1 MSRTVL
7 TLVLIL
13 LGLAGIAAYLALF
26 TVSQT
31 EQAIVLEF
39 GNPKRVISEP
49 GLHYKIPFVQNVAY
63 FDKRILDIETGP
75 QEVIAADRK
84 RLVVDAFAR
93 YRIRDPL
100 RFYQALRNEIGAQS
114 QIGALLDSSLRR
126 VLGSASFEAVVRDKR
141 EELMRTILSQ
151 VNQEAK
157 DTFGVEIVDVRIKR
171 VDLPKANMQAIFLRM
186 QTERQ
191 REAAEFRAEGEGAA
205 RRIRATAD
213 REVTVIKANA
223 TGESEQIRGN
233 GDAERNRIY
242 AEAYS
247 KDPDFFGFY
256 RSMQAY
262 ENALKAGDTRLL
274 LSPDSQ
280 FFQYFNDPAGKNGG
294 AGSGE
299 AAKPQSPPT
308 AAPQSVPQSEPLPEG
323 EQHSDLPVPPQ
334 GRANVG
340 NSSAVAAIG
349 AKEPNGRSCS
359 GSWLGAGDRRLTLGV
374 GSRPWQKV
382 VGGRDHGP

>member
-242 AEAYS
+242 AEAFS

-262 ENALKAGDTRLL
+262 ENALKPGDTRLL

-280 FFQYFNDPAGKNGG
+280 FFQYFNDSSGKNGG
-294 AGSGE
+294 TGGGE
-299 AAKPQSPPT
+299 AAKPQSPPS
-308 AAPQSVPQSEPLPEG
+308 AAPQSEPQSDPLQEGEEHSEIPLPTQG
-323 EQHSDLPVPPQ
+323 SASPRSTGAVVAQPQ
-334 GRANVG
+334 
-340 NSSAVAAIG
+340 
-349 AKEPNGRSCS
+349 
-359 GSWLGAGDRRLTLGV
+359 
-374 GSRPWQKV
+374 
-382 VGGRDHGP
+382 

>member
-280 FFQYFNDPAGKNGG
+280 FFQYFNDSSGKNGETG
-294 AGSGE
+294 GGE
-299 AAKPQSPPT
+299 ATKPQSPPS
-308 AAPQSVPQSEPLPEG
+308 AAPQSEPQSDPLQEG
-323 EQHSDLPVPPQ
+323 EQHSDLPVPTRGSVNAGGAVVAQPQ
-334 GRANVG
+334 
-340 NSSAVAAIG
+340 
-349 AKEPNGRSCS
+349 
-359 GSWLGAGDRRLTLGV
+359 
-374 GSRPWQKV
+374 
-382 VGGRDHGP
+382 

>member
-1 MSRTVL
+1 
-7 TLVLIL
+7 
-13 LGLAGIAAYLALF
+13 
-26 TVSQT
+26 
-31 EQAIVLEF
+31 
-39 GNPKRVISEP
+39 
-49 GLHYKIPFVQNVAY
+49 
-63 FDKRILDIETGP
+63 
-75 QEVIAADRK
+75 
-84 RLVVDAFAR
+84 
-93 YRIRDPL
+93 
-100 RFYQALRNEIGAQS
+100 
-114 QIGALLDSSLRR
+114 
-126 VLGSASFEAVVRDKR
+126 VVRDKR

-205 RRIRATAD
+205 RRIGATAD

-280 FFQYFNDPAGKNGG
+280 FFQYFNDSSGKNGETG
-294 AGSGE
+294 GGE
-299 AAKPQSPPT
+299 AAKPQSPPS
-308 AAPQSVPQSEPLPEG
+308 AAPQSEPQSDPLQEG
-323 EQHSDLPVPPQ
+323 EQHSDLPVPTRGSVNAGGAVVAQPQ
-334 GRANVG
+334 
-340 NSSAVAAIG
+340 
-349 AKEPNGRSCS
+349 
-359 GSWLGAGDRRLTLGV
+359 
-374 GSRPWQKV
+374 
-382 VGGRDHGP
+382 

>member
-1 MSRTVL
+1 MSRTFL
-7 TLVLIL
+7 TLVIIL

-280 FFQYFNDPAGKNGG
+280 FFQYFNDSSGKGG
-294 AGSGE
+294 GTGGGGE
-299 AAKPQSPPT
+299 TAKPQSSPG
-308 AAPQSVPQSEPLPEG
+308 AAPQSDPLQEG
-323 EQHSDLPVPPQ
+323 EQHSEIPLPTQGSVSSGAVTPRPQ
-334 GRANVG
+334 
-340 NSSAVAAIG
+340 
-349 AKEPNGRSCS
+349 
-359 GSWLGAGDRRLTLGV
+359 
-374 GSRPWQKV
+374 
-382 VGGRDHGP
+382 

>member
-280 FFQYFNDPAGKNGG
+280 FFQYFNDSSGKNGETG
-294 AGSGE
+294 GGE
-299 AAKPQSPPT
+299 AAKPQSPPS
-308 AAPQSVPQSEPLPEG
+308 AAPQSEPQSDPLQEG
-323 EQHSDLPVPPQ
+323 EQHSDLPVPTRGSVNAGGAVVAQPQ
-334 GRANVG
+334 
-340 NSSAVAAIG
+340 
-349 AKEPNGRSCS
+349 
-359 GSWLGAGDRRLTLGV
+359 
-374 GSRPWQKV
+374 
-382 VGGRDHGP
+382 

>member
-1 MSRTVL
+1 MSRTFL

-13 LGLAGIAAYLALF
+13 LGFAGIAAYLALF

-39 GNPKRVISEP
+39 GNPKRVLAEP

-75 QEVIAADRK
+75 QEVIAADKK

-100 RFYQALRNEIGAQS
+100 RFYQSLRNEIGAQS

-126 VLGSASFEAVVRDKR
+126 VLGTASFEAVVRDRR

-191 REAAEFRAEGEGAA
+191 REAAEFRAEGEGAS

-242 AEAYS
+242 AEAYN
-247 KDPDFFGFY
+247 KDADFFGFY

-280 FFQYFNDPAGKNGG
+280 FFEYFNNAMGRGGGKGSGGG
-294 AGSGE
+294 AQ
-299 AAKPQSPPT
+299 PQSAPG
-308 AAPQSVPQSEPLPEG
+308 ASPQSDPLPEG
-323 EQHSDLPVPPQ
+323 EQHSGIPLPTQGSASAGSTGAVMPPPQ
-334 GRANVG
+334 
-340 NSSAVAAIG
+340 
-349 AKEPNGRSCS
+349 P
-359 GSWLGAGDRRLTLGV
+359 
-374 GSRPWQKV
+374 Q
-382 VGGRDHGP
+382 

>member
-1 MSRTVL
+1 MSRTLL
-7 TLVLIL
+7 TLILIL
-13 LGLAGIAAYLALF
+13 LGLAGIAGYLSLF

-39 GNPKRVISEP
+39 GNPKRVIAEP

-75 QEVIAADRK
+75 QEVIAADKK

-93 YRIRDPL
+93 YRITKPL
-100 RFYQALRNEIGAQS
+100 RFYQSLRNEIGAQS

-126 VLGSASFEAVVRDKR
+126 VLGTASFEAVVRDKR
-141 EELMRTILSQ
+141 EELMRTILKQ

-223 TGESEQIRGN
+223 TGQSEEIRGN

-242 AEAYS
+242 AEAYN
-247 KDPDFFGFY
+247 KDADFFGFY

-280 FFQYFNDPAGKNGG
+280 FFQYFNDAMGRGGGTGVPA
-294 AGSGE
+294 
-299 AAKPQSPPT
+299 AAQPQSAPGAT
-308 AAPQSVPQSEPLPEG
+308 PQSDPLPEG
-323 EQHSDLPVPPQ
+323 EQNSGVTVPAE
-334 GRANVG
+334 RDA
-340 NSSAVAAIG
+340 
-349 AKEPNGRSCS
+349 
-359 GSWLGAGDRRLTLGV
+359 GAGSTGAV
-374 GSRPWQKV
+374 TPSPQAQ
-382 VGGRDHGP
+382 

>member
-1 MSRTVL
+1 MNRAFL
-7 TLVLIL
+7 TLILIV

-39 GNPKRVISEP
+39 GNPKRVIADP

-63 FDKRILDIETGP
+63 FDKRILDLETGP
-75 QEVIAADRK
+75 QEVIASDKK

-93 YRIRDPL
+93 YRIKDPL
-100 RFYQALRNEIGAQS
+100 RFYQALRNEIGAQA

-126 VLGSASFEAVVRDKR
+126 VLGTASFEAVVRDKR
-141 EELMRTILSQ
+141 EDLMRTILSQ
-151 VNQEAK
+151 VNQESK

-213 REVTVIKANA
+213 REVTVIKAKA

-280 FFQYFNDPAGKNGG
+280 FFQYFNDPSGKNGG

-299 AAKPQSPPT
+299 AAKPQSPPS
-308 AAPQSVPQSEPLPEG
+308 AAPQSEPQSEPLPEG
-323 EQHSDLPVPPQ
+323 EQHSDLPVPTQ
-334 GRANVG
+334 GSVNVG
-340 NSSAVAAIG
+340 QSSAA
-349 AKEPNGRSCS
+349 
-359 GSWLGAGDRRLTLGV
+359 RR
-374 GSRPWQKV
+374 Q
-382 VGGRDHGP
+382 

>member
-280 FFQYFNDPAGKNGG
+280 FFQYFNDPSGKNGETG
-294 AGSGE
+294 GGE
-299 AAKPQSPPT
+299 AAKPQSPPS
-308 AAPQSVPQSEPLPEG
+308 AAPQSEPQSDPLQEG
-323 EQHSDLPVPPQ
+323 EQHSDLPVPT
-334 GRANVG
+334 R
-340 NSSAVAAIG
+340 
-349 AKEPNGRSCS
+349 
-359 GSWLGAGDRRLTLGV
+359 GSVNAGDAGA
-374 GSRPWQKV
+374 V
-382 VGGRDHGP
+382 VAQPQ

>member
-1 MSRTVL
+1 MSRTLLTSVL
-7 TLVLIL
+7 VL
-13 LGLAGIAAYLALF
+13 LGLVGIAAYLALF

-39 GNPKRVISEP
+39 GNPKRVIAEP

-75 QEVIAADRK
+75 QEVIAADKK

-93 YRIRDPL
+93 YRIKNPL
-100 RFYQALRNEIGAQS
+100 RFYQSLRNEIGAQS

-126 VLGSASFEAVVRDKR
+126 VLGTASFEAVVRDKR

-151 VNQEAK
+151 VNREAK

-213 REVTVIKANA
+213 REVTVIKAKA
-223 TGESEQIRGN
+223 SGEAEQIRGN
-233 GDAERNRIY
+233 GDAERNGIY
-242 AEAYS
+242 AEAFG

-262 ENALKAGDTRLL
+262 EAALKAGDTRLL
-274 LSPDSQ
+274 LSPNSQ
-280 FFQYFNDPAGKNGG
+280 FFEYFNDAMGRGG
-294 AGSGE
+294 ATGTGG
-299 AAKPQSPPT
+299 APQPQSAPG
-308 AAPQSVPQSEPLPEG
+308 AAPQSDPLPEG
-323 EQHSDLPVPPQ
+323 EQNSGLPTPAE
-334 GRANVG
+334 REA
-340 NSSAVAAIG
+340 
-349 AKEPNGRSCS
+349 
-359 GSWLGAGDRRLTLGV
+359 GAGTTE
-374 GSRPWQKV
+374 P
-382 VGGRDHGP
+382 

>member
-262 ENALKAGDTRLL
+262 EQGMKSGDTRML
-274 LSPDSQ
+274 LSPDSD
-280 FFQYFNDPAGKNGG
+280 FFKYFNNPGIGGG
-294 AGSGE
+294 ASGQT
-299 AAKPQSPPT
+299 K
-308 AAPQSVPQSEPLPEG
+308 
-323 EQHSDLPVPPQ
+323 
-334 GRANVG
+334 R
-340 NSSAVAAIG
+340 
-349 AKEPNGRSCS
+349 
-359 GSWLGAGDRRLTLGV
+359 
-374 GSRPWQKV
+374 
-382 VGGRDHGP
+382 

>member
-1 MSRTVL
+1 MNRAFL
-7 TLVLIL
+7 TLILIL

-39 GNPKRVISEP
+39 GNPKRVIADP

-75 QEVIAADRK
+75 QEVIASDKK

-93 YRIRDPL
+93 YRIKDPL
-100 RFYQALRNEIGAQS
+100 RFYQALRNESGAQA

-126 VLGSASFEAVVRDKR
+126 VLGTASFEAVVRDKR
-141 EELMRTILSQ
+141 EDLMRTILSQ
-151 VNQEAK
+151 VNAESK

-213 REVTVIKANA
+213 REVTVIKAKA

-280 FFQYFNDPAGKNGG
+280 FFQYFNDPSGKNGG

-308 AAPQSVPQSEPLPEG
+308 AAPQSEPQSEPLPEG
-323 EQHSDLPVPPQ
+323 EQHSDLPAPAQ
-334 GRANVG
+334 GSVNVG
-340 NSSAVAAIG
+340 NSSAVAA
-349 AKEPNGRSCS
+349 
-359 GSWLGAGDRRLTLGV
+359 
-374 GSRPWQKV
+374 RPQ
-382 VGGRDHGP
+382 

>member
-1 MSRTVL
+1 MSRTFL

-13 LGLAGIAAYLALF
+13 LGFAGIAAYLALF

-39 GNPKRVISEP
+39 GNPKRVLAEP

-75 QEVIAADRK
+75 QEVIAADKK

-100 RFYQALRNEIGAQS
+100 RFYQSLRNEIGAQS

-126 VLGSASFEAVVRDKR
+126 VLGTASFEAVVRDRR

-191 REAAEFRAEGEGAA
+191 REAAEFRAEGEGAS

-242 AEAYS
+242 AEAYN
-247 KDPDFFGFY
+247 KDADFFGFY

-262 ENALKAGDTRLL
+262 EKALKAGDTRLL

-280 FFQYFNDPAGKNGG
+280 FFEYFNNAMGRGGGKGSGGG
-294 AGSGE
+294 AQ
-299 AAKPQSPPT
+299 PQSAPG
-308 AAPQSVPQSEPLPEG
+308 ASPQSDPLPEG
-323 EQHSDLPVPPQ
+323 EQHSGIPLPTQGSASAGSTGAVMPPPQ
-334 GRANVG
+334 
-340 NSSAVAAIG
+340 
-349 AKEPNGRSCS
+349 P
-359 GSWLGAGDRRLTLGV
+359 
-374 GSRPWQKV
+374 Q
-382 VGGRDHGP
+382 

>member
-1 MSRTVL
+1 MSRTFL

-13 LGLAGIAAYLALF
+13 LGFAGIAAYLALF

-39 GNPKRVISEP
+39 GNPKRVLAEP

-75 QEVIAADRK
+75 QEVIAADKK

-100 RFYQALRNEIGAQS
+100 RFYQSLRNEIGAQS

-126 VLGSASFEAVVRDKR
+126 VLGTASFEAVVRDRR

-191 REAAEFRAEGEGAA
+191 REAAEFRAEGEGAS

-242 AEAYS
+242 AEAYN
-247 KDPDFFGFY
+247 KDADFFGFY

-280 FFQYFNDPAGKNGG
+280 FFEYFNNAMGRGGGKGSGGG
-294 AGSGE
+294 AQ
-299 AAKPQSPPT
+299 PQSAPG
-308 AAPQSVPQSEPLPEG
+308 ASPQSDPLPEG
-323 EQHSDLPVPPQ
+323 KQHSGIPLPTQGSASAGSTGAVMPLPQ
-334 GRANVG
+334 
-340 NSSAVAAIG
+340 
-349 AKEPNGRSCS
+349 P
-359 GSWLGAGDRRLTLGV
+359 
-374 GSRPWQKV
+374 Q
-382 VGGRDHGP
+382 

>member
-7 TLVLIL
+7 TFVFIL
-13 LGLAGIAAYLALF
+13 LGLAGVAAYLSLF

-39 GNPKRVISEP
+39 GNPKRVISAP
-49 GLHYKIPFVQNVAY
+49 GLHYKVPFVQNVAY

-100 RFYQALRNEIGAQS
+100 RFYQSLRNEIGAQS

-242 AEAYS
+242 AEAFS

-274 LSPDSQ
+274 LTPDSQ
-280 FFQYFNDPAGKNGG
+280 FFQYFNDAMGKNGATG
-294 AGSGE
+294 AP
-299 AAKPQSPPT
+299 AAVQPQSSPG
-308 AAPQSVPQSEPLPEG
+308 ASPQSDPLPEG
-323 EQHSDLPVPPQ
+323 EQHSEIPLSMQGSASPGSAGAVTPQ
-334 GRANVG
+334 
-340 NSSAVAAIG
+340 
-349 AKEPNGRSCS
+349 P
-359 GSWLGAGDRRLTLGV
+359 
-374 GSRPWQKV
+374 Q
-382 VGGRDHGP
+382 

>member
-7 TLVLIL
+7 TFTLIL
-13 LGLAGIAAYLALF
+13 LGLAGVAAYLALF

-39 GNPKRVISEP
+39 GNPKRVIAEP

-75 QEVIAADRK
+75 QEVIASDKK

-93 YRIRDPL
+93 YRIKDPL

-126 VLGSASFEAVVRDKR
+126 VLGTASFEAVVRDKR

-151 VNQEAK
+151 VNSESK

-171 VDLPKANMQAIFLRM
+171 VDLPKANQQAIFLRM

-213 REVTVIKANA
+213 REVTVIKAKA

-247 KDPDFFGFY
+247 RDPDFFGFY

-280 FFQYFNDPAGKNGG
+280 FFQYFNDPAGKNGD

-308 AAPQSVPQSEPLPEG
+308 AAPQSEPQSEPLPEG
-323 EQHSDLPVPPQ
+323 EQHSDLPAPAQ
-334 GRANVG
+334 GSVNVG
-340 NSSAVAAIG
+340 NSSAVAA
-349 AKEPNGRSCS
+349 
-359 GSWLGAGDRRLTLGV
+359 
-374 GSRPWQKV
+374 RPQ
-382 VGGRDHGP
+382 

>member
-1 MSRTVL
+1 VRQKAADRPGRPAMSRTVL

-39 GNPKRVISEP
+39 GTPKRVISEP

-84 RLVVDAFAR
+84 RLVGDAFAR

-233 GDAERNRIY
+233 GDAERHVLY
-242 AEAYS
+242 ADAYS
-247 KDPDFFGFY
+247 KDPEFFGFY

-280 FFQYFNDPAGKNGG
+280 FFQYFNDSSGKNGE
-294 AGSGE
+294 AGGGE
-299 AAKPQSPPT
+299 AAKPQSPPS
-308 AAPQSVPQSEPLPEG
+308 AAPQSEPQSDPPQEG
-323 EQHSDLPVPPQ
+323 EQHSDLPVPTRGSVNAGGAVVAQPQ
-334 GRANVG
+334 
-340 NSSAVAAIG
+340 
-349 AKEPNGRSCS
+349 
-359 GSWLGAGDRRLTLGV
+359 
-374 GSRPWQKV
+374 
-382 VGGRDHGP
+382 

>member
-1 MSRTVL
+1 MSRTLLTSVL
-7 TLVLIL
+7 VL
-13 LGLAGIAAYLALF
+13 LGLAGVAAYLTLF

-39 GNPKRVISEP
+39 GNPKRVINEP

-75 QEVIAADRK
+75 QEVIAADKK

-93 YRIRDPL
+93 YRIKNPL
-100 RFYQALRNEIGAQS
+100 RFYQSLRNEIGAQS

-126 VLGSASFEAVVRDKR
+126 VLGTASFAAVVRDKR
-141 EELMRTILSQ
+141 EELMRTILAQ
-151 VNQEAK
+151 VNKEAK

-213 REVTVIKANA
+213 REVTVIKAEA
-223 TGESEQIRGN
+223 TGESERIRGA
-233 GDAERNRIY
+233 GDGERNRIF
-242 AEAYS
+242 AEAFGQ
-247 KDPDFFGFY
+247 DADFFAFY

-262 ENALKAGDTRLL
+262 VGAFKAGDTRLL
-274 LSPDSQ
+274 LSPNSE
-280 FFQYFNDPAGKNGG
+280 FFQYFNSATGKPDQGGSSPPSAAPDKPA
-294 AGSGE
+294 E
-299 AAKPQSPPT
+299 RPQSPSDDTLSETPEQG
-308 AAPQSVPQSEPLPEG
+308 AAADGMPAPDRDVSAGESLPQAPQAP
-323 EQHSDLPVPPQ
+323 
-334 GRANVG
+334 
-340 NSSAVAAIG
+340 
-349 AKEPNGRSCS
+349 
-359 GSWLGAGDRRLTLGV
+359 
-374 GSRPWQKV
+374 
-382 VGGRDHGP
+382 

>member
-1 MSRTVL
+1 MSRTFL
-7 TLVLIL
+7 TFVLIL

-39 GNPKRVISEP
+39 GNPKRVIAEP

-63 FDKRILDIETGP
+63 FDKRILDLETGT
-75 QEVIAADRK
+75 QEVIASDKK

-93 YRIRDPL
+93 YRIKNPL
-100 RFYQALRNEIGAQS
+100 RFYQSLRNEIGAQS

-126 VLGSASFEAVVRDKR
+126 VLGTASFEAVVRDKR

-151 VNQEAK
+151 VNKEAK

-171 VDLPKANMQAIFLRM
+171 VDLPKANQQAIFLRM

-242 AEAYS
+242 AEAYN
-247 KDPDFFGFY
+247 KDADFFGFY

-280 FFQYFNDPAGKNGG
+280 FFQYFNDAMGRGGGTGAPA
-294 AGSGE
+294 
-299 AAKPQSPPT
+299 AAQPQSAPG
-308 AAPQSVPQSEPLPEG
+308 AAPQSDPLPEG
-323 EQHSDLPVPPQ
+323 EQDSGLQVPAERDAGAGSTGAVTPVPQ
-334 GRANVG
+334 A
-340 NSSAVAAIG
+340 
-349 AKEPNGRSCS
+349 
-359 GSWLGAGDRRLTLGV
+359 
-374 GSRPWQKV
+374 Q
-382 VGGRDHGP
+382 

>member
-1 MSRTVL
+1 MSRTFL

-114 QIGALLDSSLRR
+114 QIGALLNSSLRR

-280 FFQYFNDPAGKNGG
+280 FFQYFNDSSGKNGETG
-294 AGSGE
+294 GGE
-299 AAKPQSPPT
+299 AAKPQSPPS
-308 AAPQSVPQSEPLPEG
+308 AAPQSEPQSDPLPEG
-323 EQHSDLPVPPQ
+323 EQHSDLPVPTQ
-334 GRANVG
+334 GSVN
-340 NSSAVAAIG
+340 
-349 AKEPNGRSCS
+349 
-359 GSWLGAGDRRLTLGV
+359 AGE
-374 GSRPWQKV
+374 
-382 VGGRDHGP
+382 